1 MDVLKMFVAGLVTI
15 GLATAILQ
23 KGRTTTDT
31 VKAVGDAGSNLLGT
45 AING

>member
-1 MDVLKMFVAGLVTI
+1 MDVAKMFVAGLVTI

-23 KGRTTTDT
+23 KGRTTVDT
-31 VKAVGDAGSNLLGT
+31 VGAIGTAGSNLLGT